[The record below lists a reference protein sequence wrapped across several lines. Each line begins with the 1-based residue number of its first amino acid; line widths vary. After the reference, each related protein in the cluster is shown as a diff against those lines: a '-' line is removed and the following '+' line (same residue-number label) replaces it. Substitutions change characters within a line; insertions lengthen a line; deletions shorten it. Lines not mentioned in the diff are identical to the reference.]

1 MEPASSSIS
10 NINSNSHTSDTN
22 IQEHQRHR
30 PITNNNNNSGNN
42 NGNNT
47 ADDKLGAWV
56 QGLADENQQLKD
68 ALLEYKTIVE
78 DYKAK
83 VAILLEVQHTQH
95 QSNSNNNSNNNSSTS
110 SSSNRNTS
118 TVAQSQQPPPP
129 PQQRYSN
136 NSNTN
141 TISNDDYYND
151 DYIIDDTHGNH
162 SDRSG
167 IHTGYVAM
175 SSFVSSAVS
184 VPRRRENKEDAG
196 LSVSQQQQQ
205 QYTNKDGVM
214 RTVPSPI
221 PIDTTTTITT
231 ANTTTTAHAT
241 ATTVFLTTLCDRAGW
256 LVGLLILQSMS
267 SFIIADNEEL
277 LQQHPVII
285 QFLTMLIGAGGNAGN
300 QASVR
305 GTISLVRSIY
315 IYIYI
320 V

>member
-1 MEPASSSIS
+1 MEPSSSSIS
-10 NINSNSHTSDTN
+10 NGNSNSHTSDPN
-22 IQEHQRHR
+22 IPEHQRHR

-42 NGNNT
+42 NGT
-47 ADDKLGAWV
+47 TAADDKLGAWV

-151 DYIIDDTHGNH
+151 DYIIDDTHGNP
-162 SDRSG
+162 SNRSG

-184 VPRRRENKEDAG
+184 VPRRRDGKDDEG
-196 LSVSQQQQQ
+196 VSVSVTQQQ

-231 ANTTTTAHAT
+231 TAHAT
-241 ATTVFLTTLCDRAGW
+241 VTTVFLTTLCDRAGW